1 MTFLKPKAWAAVLV
15 CCAAAVAPGVS
26 RAAATPTARI
36 AIILDDIGYN
46 RSRGEQALQLPPEV
60 TFSVIP
66 FTPHSKALAQKAHAQ
81 QREVLLPLPMESA
94 DHDRRLDDGGLT
106 GQQPEAEIRA
116 RVNAAIA
123 AVPHAI
129 GLNNHM
135 GSGLTTDS
143 RRMGW
148 VMEEV
153 RRTPLFF
160 IDSMT
165 SAESVA
171 GSTARRLQIPSIRR
185 DIFLDNQPDAAAID
199 SAFRLLLQ
207 KARRDGYAVAIG
219 HPHTATL
226 RYLAQT
232 LPRLA
237 AQGVELVPVSHL
249 ARQYGRALDPP
260 GQWQD
265 LLQLIIAM
273 PAPTSSR
280 LDFSR

>member
-1 MTFLKPKAWAAVLV
+1 MRIFAGTLLPLLLLLPLSSQGSSAA
-15 CCAAAVAPGVS
+15 S
-26 RAAATPTARI
+26 ARI

-46 RSRGEQALQLPPEV
+46 RSRGEQALQLPPAV

-66 FTPHSKALAQKAHAQ
+66 FTPHSKTLAQKAHAQ
-81 QREVLLPLPMESA
+81 QRDVLLHLPMESA
-94 DHDRRLDDGGLT
+94 DSDRRLDEGGLT
-106 GQQPEAEIRA
+106 QQQPEAEIRS

-123 AVPHAI
+123 AVPHAV

-135 GSGLTTDS
+135 GSGLTTDPQ
-143 RRMGW
+143 RMGW

-185 DIFLDNQPDAAAID
+185 DVFLDNQPDASAID
-199 SAFRLLLQ
+199 TAFRLLLQ
-207 KARRDGYAVAIG
+207 KARQDGYAVAIG
-219 HPHTATL
+219 HPHAATL
-226 RYLAQT
+226 HYLEQA

-237 AQGVELVPVSHL
+237 AEGIELVPVSHL
-249 ARQYGRALDPP
+249 AHQYGRALDPP
-260 GQWQD
+260 GRWQD
-265 LLQLIIAM
+265 LMRLIIAM
-273 PAPTSSR
+273 PAPSSTR